1 MTDIVCGPSLC
12 LRHSLTSTSSRETGC
27 SSRPPLDE
35 DSSIFCK
42 FSFNTYQ
49 SSVAAS
55 FLVSDGNVLY
65 QYIMLSAF
73 AILGII
79 FICVGLFC
87 ANSKA
92 MEDLSKAETAKAVG
106 KGAAKGAASGA

>member
-1 MTDIVCGPSLC
+1 M
-12 LRHSLTSTSSRETGC
+12 
-27 SSRPPLDE
+27 
-35 DSSIFCK
+35 FCK

-49 SSVAAS
+49 FSVAAS
-55 FLVSDGNVLY
+55 FLVSDGKALY

-87 ANSKA
+87 ADSKA